1 MPWTQTDPV
10 NERMKFVV
18 ALQRGDL
25 SMVEACSQFG
35 ISRKTVSK
43 ILTRYAE
50 CGIDGL
56 RDQPR
61 APHSHPNQTAP
72 EVKGLVLRVRRERP
86 TWGSKKILAVL
97 ERREPDQD

>member
-18 ALQRGDL
+18 ALQGGDL

-35 ISRKTVSK
+35 ISRKTGYK

-56 RDQPR
+56 RDQP
-61 APHSHPNQTAP
+61 
-72 EVKGLVLRVRRERP
+72 
-86 TWGSKKILAVL
+86 
-97 ERREPDQD
+97 